1 MKNSFLMLY
10 NKPLEQFTVKTIYN
24 KEILPKYFLS
34 INSLD
39 LMHFFFIII
48 SFILFLNTKVFTI
61 QKRTLGFIQPY
72 VHKFFK
78 NIIISQLSFT
88 GEMYF
93 VSIACIFFTI
103 LVYNLLGILPGFFC
117 ATAQLGVPLS
127 LSFSVFFGTLYFILY
142 NCDIIYFFN
151 LFIPRGVTKVL
162 IPIIFVLEV
171 ISFLSRA
178 LSLAIRLFANMV
190 AGHSLLHILAG
201 ALLSIGASLKKLDN
215 IIYLVLVIPF
225 VIILLVYFLEF
236 GIAFLQ
242 AYVFVMLS
250 LVYLKDTLIYVPKN
264 TKLSYYIRTKLLNNN
279 N

>member
-10 NKPLEQFTVKTIYN
+10 KPLEQFTIKTLCN
-24 KEILPKYFLS
+24 KRILPNLFIS
-34 INSLD
+34 FNTLD
-39 LMHFFFIII
+39 LVHVLFIIM
-48 SFILFLNTKVFTI
+48 SFILFLNNKIFII
-61 QKRTLGFIQPY
+61 QKRTFSFIQPY

-78 NIIISQLSFT
+78 NIIVGQLSFT

-93 VSIACIFFTI
+93 IAITCIFFII
-103 LVYNLLGILPGFFC
+103 LIYNLFGMLPGFFC

-127 LSFSVFFGTLYFILY
+127 LSLSVFFGTFYFILY

-151 LFIPRGVTKVL
+151 LFIPKGVTKVL

-190 AGHSLLHILAG
+190 AGHSLLHILSG
-201 ALLSIGASLKKLDN
+201 ALLSIGGGLKKIDN
-215 IIYLVLVIPF
+215 IIYFILIIPF
-225 VIILLVYFLEF
+225 IIILLVYFLEF

-250 LVYLKDTLIYVPKN
+250 LVYLKDSLIYVPQKE
-264 TKLSYYIRTKLLNNN
+264 KLSYYIKKNL
-279 N
+279 